1 MLDFR
6 KPQAFSGRL
15 SRGGDHHDVAFKL
28 TLTPSGSLV
37 FDFEELAFTKAT
49 AWLRG
54 PDDRGET
61 VSYFSLVA
69 QSGEVTLTTD
79 HLHLNAPV
87 HDDQEGSYLA
97 LKGQAQLATLTA
109 SRTHE
114 EPFLRM
120 GLRGF
125 QGFGRHQV
133 ETALGTIYVGGG
145 TAKPVDEPISGFIT
159 VVAPSGVADRSAW
172 RAEAGRLLEYL
183 RLMTSFAAGRNLKGP
198 TLEYA
203 SETEWTLEV
212 LEQAG
217 GGDTHQPVIHFLNQQ
232 AFVRAA
238 VDAWFEPV
246 FKVEQLMFALEWY
259 VMAAG
264 YTEMRLVQAMTVLEN
279 LSHANLTFRQSHFLP
294 PTQFKRLSTAMRAAA
309 PMAQGDP
316 DLEAL
321 LTALP
326 GKMADLNRRPLKD
339 KVRLLMKQWNVPVGD
354 LDLEALDRA
363 VNVRNEIVHR
373 GHYRADEPRSSAGS
387 GLWPHVQFVREIIA
401 RIVFAMI
408 AYEGQ
413 RIGWIGGYHLTT
425 YPPSEV

>member
-15 SRGGDHHDVAFKL
+15 SKGGDRHDVAFKL

-37 FDFEELAFTKAT
+37 FDFEQLAFTKAT

-54 PDDRGET
+54 PDDHGGT
-61 VSYFSLVA
+61 VSYYSLVA
-69 QSGEVTLTTD
+69 RSGEVTLATD

-87 HDDQEGSYLA
+87 HVDQEGSYLD

-120 GLRGF
+120 GLRAF

-145 TAKPVDEPISGFIT
+145 PAKPVDDTISGFMTLI
-159 VVAPSGVADRSAW
+159 APSAVADLPAW

-183 RLMTSFAAGRNLKGP
+183 RLMMSFAAGRNLKGP

-203 SETEWTLEV
+203 SGTEWTLEV

-238 VDAWFEPV
+238 VDAWFAPV

-279 LSHANLTFRQSHFLP
+279 LSHANLTPRQSHFLSP
-294 PTQFKRLSTAMRAAA
+294 SQFKRLSTAMRSAA
-309 PMAQGDP
+309 PAAQGDP

-321 LTALP
+321 MMALP
-326 GKMADLNRRPLKD
+326 GKVADLNRRPLKD
-339 KVRLLMKQWNVPVGD
+339 KVRLLMKQWKVPVAD

-373 GHYRADEPRSSAGS
+373 GHYRADAPRTSEGS

-408 AYEGQ
+408 AYDGQ
-413 RIGWIGGYHLTT
+413 RIGWLGCYHLTT

>member
-37 FDFEELAFTKAT
+37 FDFEELPFSRAT

-54 PDDRGET
+54 LDDPGER

-109 SRTHE
+109 ARTDE

-125 QGFGRHQV
+125 RGFGRYQV

-145 TAKPVDEPISGFIT
+145 SSKPVDDTISGFIT
-159 VVAPSGVADRSAW
+159 LVAPSAVADLPAW
-172 RAEAGRLLEYL
+172 RTEAGRLLEYL

-203 SETEWTLEV
+203 SGTEWALEV

-217 GGDTHQPVIHFLNQQ
+217 GGDSRVAKPKVLE
-232 AFVRAA
+232 A
-238 VDAWFEPV
+238 VTE
-246 FKVEQLMFALEWY
+246 
-259 VMAAG
+259 AAG
-264 YTEMRLVQAMTVLEN
+264 AQEAARIAGFKKADMAEAAERLVDGKGWLPVPLRTV
-279 LSHANLTFRQSHFLP
+279 SD
-294 PTQFKRLSTAMRAAA
+294 AAE
-309 PMAQGDP
+309 P
-316 DLEAL
+316 EE
-321 LTALP
+321 P
-326 GKMADLNRRPLKD
+326 GAETLRDD
-339 KVRLLMKQWNVPVGD
+339 D
-354 LDLEALDRA
+354 A
-363 VNVRNEIVHR
+363 
-373 GHYRADEPRSSAGS
+373 YS
-387 GLWPHVQFVREIIA
+387 
-401 RIVFAMI
+401 FA
-408 AYEGQ
+408 AE
-413 RIGWIGGYHLTT
+413 
-425 YPPSEV
+425 